1 MNRCLHVLSP
11 LALALATLPAALPA
25 LAMPVQA
32 QAFNVKPRFIGEIHV
47 QTYKAG
53 TGSDSDDLLTAGLG
67 RAGIQSPIAPTV
79 SPTPTAAEL
88 RRRAIHANYRALVD
102 TSAAGGFGTLYG
114 PMISVSADGTV
125 TRPGDG
131 RIAGTEYLAFADRGN
146 DGGNVT
152 LMVQVPAHFDP
163 KKPCIVTGTSSG
175 SRGIYGA
182 IGTSGEWGLQ
192 KGCAVAYT
200 DKGSGSGKH
209 DLATDTVGLIDGQRT
224 DAGEAGADS
233 HFTADLSPS
242 ERAAFLAP
250 WPHRVAIK
258 HAHSRRNPEAAWGR
272 DTLDAVRFAFYVLN
286 ERYGADT
293 RKGKGKGK
301 VRTIHPGNTVVI
313 AASVSNGAGAA
324 LAAAEQD
331 SERLIDG
338 IAVSEPQ
345 VQLQHDD
352 RVTVR
357 RGAQL
362 RSGSG
367 RPLYDYSTLANLLQP
382 CATLSPRAAGS
393 PFAVAVSPVLAANR
407 CEALAARGLVDGDT
421 PAARGDSAL
430 QALLDYG
437 WEPESIPLTATHFAF
452 AVPAVTLTYA
462 NSYGRFGVEERV
474 CDYSYAA
481 VAGGVPAPWS
491 ASDAALSF
499 ATGNGVPPTAGLQII
514 NDAAQGGPMLND
526 VSVTASTG
534 KPDFNVDGALCLRE
548 LWTGGSVEA
557 ARVREGVEALRVKG
571 DLGGRPAIIVHG
583 RADALV
589 PVGFT
594 SRPYLGKNQL
604 AEGPRSKLR
613 YIEVTNAQH
622 FDGFISLFPGYDTR
636 YVPLH
641 AYYVEAL
648 DRMYAHLTADAPL
661 PPSQVVRTTPRAGTP
676 GAAQA
681 ITVANVPPMSL
692 SPAAADRIT
701 VRGGSVVVPD

>member
-11 LALALATLPAALPA
+11 LALALATLPAF
-25 LAMPVQA
+25 AMPEQA
-32 QAFNVKPRFIGEIHV
+32 QAFNLKPSFIGEILV
-47 QTYKAG
+47 QTYNAG
-53 TGSDSDDLLTAGLG
+53 AGSDRDDLLTAGLG
-67 RAGIQSPIAPTV
+67 RAGIQSPVAPTV
-79 SPTPTAAEL
+79 STPPTAAEL
-88 RRRAIHANYRALVD
+88 RRRAIHVNYRALVD

-125 TRPGDG
+125 TSPGDG
-131 RIAGTEYLAFADRGN
+131 RIAGTEHLAFADRRG
-146 DGGNVT
+146 DGANVT
-152 LMVQVPAHFDP
+152 LMVQVPAHFNP
-163 KKPCIVTGTSSG
+163 QKPCIVTGTSSG

-192 KGCAVAYT
+192 KGCAVAYS
-200 DKGSGSGKH
+200 DKGSGNGKH
-209 DLATDTVGLIDGQRT
+209 DLATDTVGQIDGLRS
-224 DAGEAGADS
+224 DVGEAGADS

-242 ERAAFLAP
+242 ERAAFLAA
-250 WPHRVAIK
+250 WPNRVAIK
-258 HAHSRRNPEAAWGR
+258 HAHSKRNPEADWGR

-286 ERYGADT
+286 DRYGVKT
-293 RKGKGKGK
+293 PKGT
-301 VRTIHPGNTVVI
+301 VRTIRPANTVVI

-393 PFAVAVSPVLAANR
+393 PFAVAVSPLLAANR

-437 WEPESIPLTATHFAF
+437 WEPESIPLTATHFTF

-474 CDYSYAA
+474 CNYSYAA
-481 VAGGVPAPWS
+481 VAGTTPAPWS
-491 ASDAALSF
+491 AADAALSF
-499 ATGNGVPPTAGLQII
+499 ATGNGVPPSAGVQII
-514 NDAAQGGPMLND
+514 NDAAVGGPTLD
-526 VSVTASTG
+526 GASVSASTG
-534 KPDFNVDGALCLRE
+534 KLDYNVDGALCLRE

-557 ARVREGVEALRVKG
+557 ARVREGVEAVRVKG

-622 FDGFISLFPGYDTR
+622 FDGFIGLFPGYDTR

-648 DRMYAHLTADAPL
+648 ERMHAHLTADAPL
-661 PPSQVVRTTPRAGTP
+661 PPSQVVRTTPRAGAP
-676 GAAQA
+676 GAALA
-681 ITVANVPPMSL
+681 ITAANVPPMSL

>member
-1 MNRCLHVLSP
+1 MHRCLHVLSP
-11 LALALATLPAALPA
+11 LALALATLPVALPA
-25 LAMPVQA
+25 FAMPEHA
-32 QAFNVKPRFIGEIHV
+32 QAFNAKPRFIGEIRVH
-47 QTYKAG
+47 TYDG
-53 TGSDSDDLLTAGLG
+53 DTDDLLTAGLG
-67 RAGIQSPIAPTV
+67 RAGIQSASAPVV
-79 SPTPTAAEL
+79 SAQPTAAEL

-102 TSAAGGFGTLYG
+102 TSTAGGFGTLYG

-125 TRPGDG
+125 TRPSNSAVAG
-131 RIAGTEYLAFADRGN
+131 RIAGTEYLAFADRGK

-192 KGCAVAYT
+192 KGCAVTYS
-200 DKGSGSGKH
+200 DKGTGNGMH
-209 DLATDTVGLIDGQRT
+209 DLATDTVGLIDGLRA
-224 DAGEAGADS
+224 DAGEAGAKS

-242 ERAAFLAP
+242 ERAAFLAA

-258 HAHSRRNPEAAWGR
+258 HAHSKRNPEADWGR

-286 ERYGADT
+286 DRYGVKT
-293 RKGKGKGK
+293 PKGK
-301 VRTIHPGNTVVI
+301 VRTIRPGNTVVI

-331 SERLIDG
+331 RERLIDG
-338 IAVSEPQ
+338 VAVSEPQ
-345 VQLQHDD
+345 VQLQHND

-357 RGAQL
+357 RGAQV

-393 PFAVAVSPVLAANR
+393 PFAVAVLPVLAANR
-407 CEALAARGLVDGDT
+407 CEALAARGVIDGDS
-421 PAARGDSAL
+421 PAERGDSAL

-474 CDYSYAA
+474 CNYSYAA

-491 ASDAALSF
+491 ATDAALSF

-514 NDAAQGGPMLND
+514 NDAALGGPTENGA
-526 VSVTASTG
+526 SVTASTR
-534 KPDFNVDGALCLRE
+534 KLDYNVDGALCLRE

-557 ARVREGVEALRVKG
+557 ARVREGVEAVRVKG

-594 SRPYLGKNQL
+594 SRPYLGMNQL
-604 AEGPRSKLR
+604 AEGPRSRLR

-676 GAAQA
+676 GAAPA
-681 ITVANVPPMSL
+681 ITAANVPPMRL
-692 SPAAADRIT
+692 KPAAADRIT

>member
-11 LALALATLPAALPA
+11 LALALATLPVALPA
-25 LAMPVQA
+25 FAMPEQA
-32 QAFNVKPRFIGEIHV
+32 QAFNVKPRFIGEIRNK
-47 QTYKAG
+47 TYDG
-53 TGSDSDDLLTAGLG
+53 VSDDLLTAGLG
-67 RAGIQSPIAPTV
+67 LAGIQSPSAPAV
-79 SPTPTAAEL
+79 STPPTAAEL
-88 RRRAIHANYRALVD
+88 RRRAIHVNYRALVD
-102 TSAAGGFGTLYG
+102 TSEAGGFGTLYG
-114 PMISVSADGTV
+114 PMISVSADGMV
-125 TRPGDG
+125 TRPSDSANAG
-131 RIAGTEYLAFADRGN
+131 RIAGTEYFAFADRGG

-163 KKPCIVTGTSSG
+163 KKPCIVTATSSG

-192 KGCAVAYT
+192 KGCAVAYA
-200 DKGSGSGKH
+200 DKGSGSGMH
-209 DLATDTVGLIDGQRT
+209 DLATDTVGLIDGVRAQ
-224 DAGEAGADS
+224 ASEAGAKS

-242 ERAAFLAP
+242 ERAAFVAA
-250 WPHRVAIK
+250 WPNRIAIK
-258 HAHSRRNPEAAWGR
+258 HAHSKRNPEADWGR

-286 ERYGADT
+286 ERYGVKT
-293 RKGKGKGK
+293 RRGVVK
-301 VRTIHPGNTVVI
+301 TIRPGNTVVI

-338 IAVSEPQ
+338 VAVSEPQ

-357 RGAQL
+357 RGAQV

-367 RPLYDYSTLANLLQP
+367 RPLYDYSTLANLMQP

-393 PFAVAVSPVLAANR
+393 PFAVAVSPLLAANR
-407 CEALAARGLVDGDT
+407 CEALVARGLIGDGT
-421 PAARGDSAL
+421 SEERGDSAL

-481 VAGGVPAPWS
+481 VAGVAPAPWS
-491 ASDAALSF
+491 ATDAALSF
-499 ATGNGVPPTAGLQII
+499 ATGNGVPPTAGVQII
-514 NDAAQGGPMLND
+514 NDAAQGGPTLD
-526 VSVTASTG
+526 GASVTASTG
-534 KPDFNVDGALCLRE
+534 KLDYNVDGALCLRE

-557 ARVREGVEALRVKG
+557 ARVREGVEAVRVKG

-676 GAAQA
+676 GLAPK
-681 ITVANVPPMSL
+681 ITAANVPPMSL

-701 VRGGSVVVPD
+701 VRRGSVVVPD

>member
-11 LALALATLPAALPA
+11 LALALATLPAF
-25 LAMPVQA
+25 AMPEQA
-32 QAFNVKPRFIGEIHV
+32 QAFNVKPRFIGEIRV
-47 QTYKAG
+47 QTYYG
-53 TGSDSDDLLTAGLG
+53 NTGSDSDDLLTAGLG
-67 RAGIQSPIAPTV
+67 RAGIQSPAAPTV
-79 SPTPTAAEL
+79 STPPTAAEL
-88 RRRAIHANYRALVD
+88 RKRAIHANYRALVD

-125 TRPGDG
+125 TRPSESADAGL
-131 RIAGTEYLAFADRGN
+131 IAGTEYLAYADRGN

-192 KGCAVAYT
+192 KGCAVAYS
-200 DKGSGSGKH
+200 DKGSGNGMH
-209 DLATDTVGLIDGQRT
+209 DLAADTVGQIDGLRS
-224 DAGEAGADS
+224 DVSEAGAKS

-242 ERAAFLAP
+242 ERAAFLAA
-250 WPHRVAIK
+250 WPNRVAIK
-258 HAHSRRNPEAAWGR
+258 HAHSKRNPEADWGR

-286 ERYGADT
+286 DRYGVQT
-293 RKGKGKGK
+293 PRGK
-301 VRTIHPGNTVVI
+301 VRTIRPGNTVVI

-338 IAVSEPQ
+338 VAVSEPQ
-345 VQLQHDD
+345 VQLQEND

-357 RGAQL
+357 RGAQV

-393 PFAVAVSPVLAANR
+393 PLAAAVSPVLAANR
-407 CEALAARGLVDGDT
+407 CEALAARGVIDGDT

-481 VAGGVPAPWS
+481 LAAAGVTPAPWS
-491 ASDAALSF
+491 ATDAALSF
-499 ATGNGVPPTAGLQII
+499 AIGNGVPPTAGLQII
-514 NDAAQGGPMLND
+514 NDAAQGGPTWD
-526 VSVTASTG
+526 TASVTASTG
-534 KPDFNVDGALCLRE
+534 KQDFNVDGALCLRE
-548 LWTGGSVEA
+548 LWTGSSVEA
-557 ARVREGVEALRVKG
+557 ARVREGVEAVRVKG

-594 SRPYLGKNQL
+594 SRPYLGMNQL
-604 AEGPRSKLR
+604 VEGPRSKLR

-622 FDGFISLFPGYDTR
+622 FDGFLGFPGYDTR

-641 AYYVEAL
+641 AYFVEAL
-648 DRMYAHLTADAPL
+648 DRMHAHLTANAPL
-661 PPSQVVRTTPRAGTP
+661 PPSQVVRTTPRAGNP

-681 ITVANVPPMSL
+681 ITPANVPPMSL
-692 SPAAADRIT
+692 TPVAADHIT

>member
-11 LALALATLPAALPA
+11 LALVLVTLPVALPA
-25 LAMPVQA
+25 FAMPEQA
-32 QAFNVKPRFIGEIHV
+32 QAFNVKPRFIGEIRMQHYDGV
-47 QTYKAG
+47 G
-53 TGSDSDDLLTAGLG
+53 DDLLTAGFGLD
-67 RAGIQSPIAPTV
+67 GIRSASAPTV
-79 SPTPTAAEL
+79 STPPTAAEL
-88 RRRAIHANYRALVD
+88 RRRAILVNYRALVD

-125 TRPGDG
+125 TRPSDSAAAG
-131 RIAGTEYLAFADRGN
+131 RIAGTEYLAYADRGN

-163 KKPCIVTGTSSG
+163 KKPCIVTGASSG

-209 DLATDTVGLIDGQRT
+209 DLAPDTVGLIDGQRT
-224 DAGEAGADS
+224 EADEAGADS

-242 ERAAFLAP
+242 ERAGFLAA
-250 WPHRVAIK
+250 WPNRIAIK
-258 HAHSRRNPEAAWGR
+258 HAHSKRNPEADWGR
-272 DTLDAVRFAFYVLN
+272 DTLAAVRFAFYVLN
-286 ERYGADT
+286 DRYGVQT
-293 RKGKGKGK
+293 RKGK
-301 VRTIHPGNTVVI
+301 VRTIRPGNTVVI

-338 IAVSEPQ
+338 VAVSEPQ

-357 RGAQL
+357 RGSET

-367 RPLYDYSTLANLLQP
+367 RPLYDYSTFANLIQP

-393 PFAVAVSPVLAANR
+393 PLAAAVSSVLAENR
-407 CEALAARGLVDGDT
+407 CEALAARGLISGDT
-421 PAARGDSAL
+421 KEARGDSAL

-437 WEPESIPLTATHFAF
+437 WEPESIPLTPSHFAF

-481 VAGGVPAPWS
+481 LAGVTPASWS
-491 ASDAALSF
+491 ETDAALSF
-499 ATGNGVPPTAGLQII
+499 ATGNGVPPTAMVQII
-514 NDAAQGGPMLND
+514 NDAAQGGPTWD
-526 VSVTASTG
+526 TASVTASTG
-534 KPDFNVDGALCLRE
+534 KADFNVDGALCLRA
-548 LWTGGSVEA
+548 LWTGSSVEA
-557 ARVREGVEALRVKG
+557 ARVREGVDAVRVKG

-594 SRPYLGKNQL
+594 SRPYLGMNQL

-622 FDGFISLFPGYDTR
+622 FDGFLGFPGYDTR

-641 AYYVEAL
+641 AYFVEAL
-648 DRMYAHLTADAPL
+648 DRMHAHLTADAPL
-661 PPSQVVRTTPRAGTP
+661 PPSQVVRTMPRAGNP
-676 GAAQA
+676 GAAPA
-681 ITVANVPPMSL
+681 ITAANVPPMRL
-692 SPAAADRIT
+692 TPTAADRIT
-701 VRGGSVVVPD
+701 VRRGNVIVPD